1 MPTRQM
7 NDPSPDAQLFD
18 AAVPLLAGAVIAVGV
33 SIRADPGT
41 LPLALALGLGAAAAL
56 TLRRRVPTV
65 TLAVTGGLVLA
76 LFAVDDAAGV
86 IAVIAPATALYS
98 LALTRG
104 RIHLAVAGAAAAAAV
119 VAADTFLAGRHPH
132 TVTLQT
138 ARRRQRSAPACP
150 GPP

>member
-86 IAVIAPATALYS
+86 IAGPTAPALRAS
-98 LALTRG
+98 LPRASIVSGSWSSAIATWASTSASGSRASG
-104 RIHLAVAGAAAAAAV
+104 PG
-119 VAADTFLAGRHPH
+119 GSP
-132 TVTLQT
+132 TLCSS
-138 ARRRQRSAPACP
+138 RPSGSSRNR
-150 GPP
+150 